1 MSKINFKIITLFPE
15 LIKSYLQDAFIA
27 KAIAMDL
34 LSVELINLRDFSDN
48 AYKSVDD
55 SPFGGGDGML
65 IRPDILEKALLSV
78 KSENQLVVYLTPQGK
93 LLEQNFIQN
102 LAKTDKNGKNI
113 VLICGR
119 YAGIDQRFIDT
130 YVDLELSIGNYVLS
144 GGELPSLVLIEAVA
158 RFIPGVLGKLE
169 SAHEDSFKD
178 SLLEAPQYTRPQIW
192 KNQKVPEVLL
202 SGNHQ
207 KISEWKKEMA
217 LQVTLKKRPE
227 LIKK

>member
-15 LIKSYLQDAFIA
+15 LIKNYLQDAFIA

-34 LSVELINLRDFSDN
+34 LAVELINLRDFSDN

-78 KSENQLVVYLTPQGK
+78 KSENQLVIYLTPQGK
-93 LLEQNFIQN
+93 LLEQSFIQN
-102 LAKTDKNGKNI
+102 LAKAENSDKNI

-130 YVDLELSIGNYVLS
+130 YVDLELSIGDYVLS
-144 GGELPSLVLIEAVA
+144 GGELPALVLIEAMV
-158 RFIPGVLGKLE
+158 RFMPGVLGKIE

-178 SLLEAPQYTRPQIW
+178 NLLEAPQYTRPQIW
-192 KNQKVPEVLL
+192 NNQKVPEVLL

-217 LQVTLKKRPE
+217 LQVTQKKRPD
-227 LIKK
+227 LKK